1 MSDVIIERPVKQ
13 LTEVEASL
21 NYLVPTGVKPSSY
34 AYEPPPGVPRRTGE
48 YRTHAVKIANAR
60 LRPPPGGLSLD
71 RNGFELHRERSAVSD
86 YSDEASIRSAY
97 YAQSE
102 RLLRQWTGAKRV
114 VIFDHTLRDG
124 SASRSGGVKEPVH
137 LIHNDQTF
145 VSGPRRVRD
154 HLPAD
159 EAAQLLRGRFA
170 IVNLWRPIGEPVE
183 SSPLALCD
191 SRSIDARD
199 AVAQDFIYPTMT
211 GETYAFVHNAQHRW
225 YYFPQMSPDEAILIK
240 IYDSAGDGVARFT
253 AHTAFDDPS
262 SPPDAR
268 PRRSIELR
276 TLLFF

>member
-1 MSDVIIERPVKQ
+1 MSDVVVEQPV
-13 LTEVEASL
+13 EVEAAL
-21 NYLVPTGVKPSSY
+21 NYLVPTGVKPTAY
-34 AYEPPPGVPRRTGE
+34 AYDPPPGVPRRTGE
-48 YRTHAVKIANAR
+48 YRTHAVTISNAR

-71 RNGFELHRERSAVSD
+71 RNGFELHREASTLSD
-86 YSDEASIRSAY
+86 FSDDAAIRSVY

-102 RLLRQWTGAKRV
+102 RLLKQWTGAKRV

-124 SASRSGGVKEPVH
+124 SAARANGVREPVH

-159 EAAQLLRGRFA
+159 EATRLLQGRFA
-170 IVNLWRPIGEPVE
+170 IVNLWRPVAEVVE

-191 SRSIDARD
+191 SRSIDGRD
-199 AVAQDFIYPTMT
+199 IVAQDFIYPTMT
-211 GETYAFVHNAQHRW
+211 GETYAFVHNPRHRW
-225 YYFPQMSPDEAILIK
+225 YYFPLMSPDEALLIK
-240 IYDSAGDGVARFT
+240 IYDSAGDGIARLT
-253 AHTAFDDPS
+253 AHTAFDDPA

>member
-1 MSDVIIERPVKQ
+1 MSEVIIERSVQHPV
-13 LTEVEASL
+13 EVEAEL
-21 NYLVPTGVKPSSY
+21 NYLVPTGVRPRSY
-34 AYEPPPGVPRRTGE
+34 AYDPPPGVPQRTGE
-48 YRTHAVKIANAR
+48 YRTHAVKITNAR

-71 RNGFELHRERSAVSD
+71 RNGFELHREPSAIAD
-86 YSDEASIRSAY
+86 FSDEAAIRSAY

-102 RLLRQWTGAKRV
+102 RLLKQWTGAKRV

-124 SASRSGGVKEPVH
+124 SASRAGGVKEPVH
-137 LIHNDQTF
+137 FIHNDQTF

-159 EAAQLLRGRFA
+159 EAAELLQGRFA
-170 IVNLWRPIGEPVE
+170 IVNLWRPVGEPVE

-191 SRSIDARD
+191 SRSIDERD
-199 AVAQDFIYPTMT
+199 VVTQDFIYPTMT

-225 YYFPQMSPDEAILIK
+225 YYFPQMSPDEALLIK
-240 IYDSAGDGVARFT
+240 IYDSAGDGVARLT
-253 AHTAFDDPS
+253 AHTAFADPTA
-262 SPPDAR
+262 PPDAR

>member
-1 MSDVIIERPVKQ
+1 MSDIVVEKE
-13 LTEVEASL
+13 TEQQFEVQAEL
-21 NYLVPTGVKPSSY
+21 NYLVPTGVKPVSY
-34 AYEPPPGVPRRTGE
+34 AYDPPPGVPRRTGE
-48 YRTHAVKIANAR
+48 YRARTVTISNAR

-71 RNGFELHRERSAVSD
+71 RNGFELHRSTPALADFSG
-86 YSDEASIRSAY
+86 EAAIRSTY

-102 RLLRQWTGAKRV
+102 RLLKQWTGAKRV

-124 SASRSGGVKEPVH
+124 GAARAGGVKEPVH

-154 HLPAD
+154 HLPAE
-159 EAAQLLRGRFA
+159 EAARLLRGRFA
-170 IVNLWRPIGEPVE
+170 IVNLWRPVGEVVE

-191 SRSIDARD
+191 SRSIDPRD

-225 YYFPQMSPDEAILIK
+225 YYFPRMTPDEALLIK
-240 IYDSAGDGVARFT
+240 IYDSAGDDIARFT
-253 AHTAFDDPS
+253 AHTAFDDPA

>member
-1 MSDVIIERPVKQ
+1 MSDVVIEQPV
-13 LTEVEASL
+13 EVEAGL
-21 NYLVPTGVKPSSY
+21 NYLVPTGVKPASY
-34 AYEPPPGVPRRTGE
+34 AYDPPPGVPRRTGE
-48 YRTHAVKIANAR
+48 YRTHTARISNAR

-71 RNGFELHRERSAVSD
+71 RNGFELHRAPSALSNFSD
-86 YSDEASIRSAY
+86 DAAIRSAY

-102 RLLRQWTGAKRV
+102 RLLKQWTGARRV

-124 SASRSGGVKEPVH
+124 AALRANGVKEPVH

-159 EAAQLLRGRFA
+159 EASELLQGRFA
-170 IVNLWRPIGEPVE
+170 IVNLWRPVGEVVE

-191 SRSIDARD
+191 SRSIDERD

-211 GETYAFVHNAQHRW
+211 GETYAFVHNPLHRW
-225 YYFPQMSPDEAILIK
+225 YYFPLMAPDEALLIK

-253 AHTAFDDPS
+253 AHTAFDDPT

-276 TLLFF
+276 SLLFF